1 MTVVSFM
8 KQNWMLIVAGLLV
21 IAAVY
26 MIFQSM
32 KKEKY
37 YDYEMAGCSTCSAG
51 DAGVFDNEEMYQMPD
66 DYYSDDADAEDDE
79 IYEDDTF
86 AGDDENELD
95 VPEDVTFDDDS
106 AFETGGNDA
115 EDDNMYMYEETDA
128 ENSRVMYD
136 DNYADGYDAQG
147 EAMAVANNILAT
159 GFDEEEAGM
168 NADMVFAE
176 QVMDGGMDGEE
187 DVDMLEI
194 DELDA
199 EEDDYSEL

>member
-1 MTVVSFM
+1 MTVVNFM

-21 IAAVY
+21 IAAVF

-51 DAGVFDNEEMYQMPD
+51 DAGVFDNEEMYTMPD
-66 DYYSDDADAEDDE
+66 DYYSDDEDEMMNDG
-79 IYEDDTF
+79 T
-86 AGDDENELD
+86 GDDENELD

>member
-1 MTVVSFM
+1 M

-21 IAAVY
+21 IAAVF

-51 DAGVFDNEEMYQMPD
+51 DAGVFDNEEMYTMPD
-66 DYYSDDADAEDDE
+66 DYYSDDEDEMMNDG
-79 IYEDDTF
+79 T
-86 AGDDENELD
+86 GDDENELD
-95 VPEDVTFDDDS
+95 VPEDVTFDDDDTYD
-106 AFETGGNDA
+106 TGGNDA

-128 ENSRVMYD
+128 
-136 DNYADGYDAQG
+136 Q
-147 EAMAVANNILAT
+147 
-159 GFDEEEAGM
+159 EEAGM
-168 NADMVFAE
+168 DADMVFAE

>member
-1 MTVVSFM
+1 MTVVGFM
-8 KQNWMLIVAGLLV
+8 KQNWMLIVAGLLIV
-21 IAAVY
+21 AAVF

-37 YDYEMAGCSTCSAG
+37 YDYEMTGCSTCSAG
-51 DAGVFDNEEMYQMPD
+51 DAGVFDYEEMYQMPD
-66 DYYSDDADAEDDE
+66 DYYSDDEDEVMDDGTADA
-79 IYEDDTF
+79 T
-86 AGDDENELD
+86 GDDENDLNLTD
-95 VPEDVTFDDDS
+95 DITFDDDDTYD
-106 AFETGGNDA
+106 TGGNDA
-115 EDDNMYMYEETDA
+115 EDENMYMYEETDA
-128 ENSRVMYD
+128 EDSRVLYD

-168 NADMVFAE
+168 DADMVFAE

>member
-1 MTVVSFM
+1 MTVVGFV

-21 IAAVY
+21 IAAVF

-51 DAGVFDNEEMYQMPD
+51 DAGVFDNEEMYNMPD
-66 DYYSDDADAEDDE
+66 DYYSDDEDEDDE

-86 AGDDENELD
+86 AGDDENDLNLTD
-95 VPEDVTFDDDS
+95 DVTFDDDDTYD
-106 AFETGGNDA
+106 TGGNDA
-115 EDDNMYMYEETDA
+115 EDENMYMYEETAA
-128 ENSRVMYD
+128 EDSRVLYD

-168 NADMVFAE
+168 DADMVFAE
-176 QVMDGGMDGEE
+176 QVMDGVDGEE

>member
-1 MTVVSFM
+1 MTVVNFM

-21 IAAVY
+21 IAAVF

-51 DAGVFDNEEMYQMPD
+51 DAGVFDNEEMYDMPD
-66 DYYSDDADAEDDE
+66 DYYSDDEDEVMDDGTADA
-79 IYEDDTF
+79 T
-86 AGDDENELD
+86 GDDENELD

>member
-1 MTVVSFM
+1 MTVVGFM

-21 IAAVY
+21 IAAVF

-51 DAGVFDNEEMYQMPD
+51 DAGVFDNEEMYTMPD
-66 DYYSDDADAEDDE
+66 DYYSDDEDEMMNDG
-79 IYEDDTF
+79 T
-86 AGDDENELD
+86 GDDENELD
-95 VPEDVTFDDDS
+95 VPEDVTFDDDDTYD
-106 AFETGGNDA
+106 TGGNDA

-128 ENSRVMYD
+128 
-136 DNYADGYDAQG
+136 Q
-147 EAMAVANNILAT
+147 
-159 GFDEEEAGM
+159 EEAGM
-168 NADMVFAE
+168 DADMVFAE

>member
-1 MTVVSFM
+1 MTVVGFL

-21 IAAVY
+21 VAAVF

-32 KKEKY
+32 KKKEKF
-37 YDYEMAGCSTCSAG
+37 YDYERAGCSTCSAG
-51 DAGVFDNEEMYQMPD
+51 DAGVFDNEEMPD
-66 DYYSDDADAEDDE
+66 DYYSDDADAEDDDE

-106 AFETGGNDA
+106 AFETGGPDA
-115 EDDNMYMYEETDA
+115 EDDNMYMYEETMDA
-128 ENSRVMYD
+128 D
-136 DNYADGYDAQG
+136 
-147 EAMAVANNILAT
+147 
-159 GFDEEEAGM
+159 
-168 NADMVFAE
+168 
-176 QVMDGGMDGEE
+176 MDGEE

-199 EEDDYSEL
+199 EEEEYSEL

>member
-1 MTVVSFM
+1 MTVVGFV

-51 DAGVFDNEEMYQMPD
+51 DAGVFDNEEMYNMPD
-66 DYYSDDADAEDDE
+66 DYYSDDAEDDE

-115 EDDNMYMYEETDA
+115 EDDNMYMYEETTSED
-128 ENSRVMYD
+128 SRVLYD

-168 NADMVFAE
+168 DADMVFAE
-176 QVMDGGMDGEE
+176 QVMDGVDGEE

-199 EEDDYSEL
+199 EEEDYSEL

>member
-1 MTVVSFM
+1 MTVVGFV

-21 IAAVY
+21 IAAVF

-66 DYYSDDADAEDDE
+66 DYYSDDAEDDE

-106 AFETGGNDA
+106 AFETGGPDA
-115 EDDNMYMYEETDA
+115 EDDNMYMYEETMD
-128 ENSRVMYD
+128 V
-136 DNYADGYDAQG
+136 
-147 EAMAVANNILAT
+147 
-159 GFDEEEAGM
+159 EEEAGM
-168 NADMVFAE
+168 DADMVFAE

>member
-1 MTVVSFM
+1 MTVVGFL
-8 KQNWMLIVAGLLV
+8 KQNWMLIAGALIV
-21 IAAVY
+21 IALV
-26 MIFQSM
+26 MIFMSM

-51 DAGVFDNEEMYQMPD
+51 DAGVFDYEEMYQLPD
-66 DYYSDDADAEDDE
+66 DYYGDGDGDAEDDE

-86 AGDDENELD
+86 AGDDENDLNL
-95 VPEDVTFDDDS
+95 PEDVSFDDDDT
-106 AFETGGNDA
+106 FDTGGNDA
-115 EDDNMYMYEETDA
+115 EDSIVLYNEK
-128 ENSRVMYD
+128 
-136 DNYADGYDAQG
+136 YADGYDAQG
-147 EAMAVANNILAT
+147 EAMAVSNNILST

-168 NADMVFAE
+168 DADMVFAE

-199 EEDDYSEL
+199 EEEDYSEL

>member
-1 MTVVSFM
+1 MTVVGFM

-21 IAAVY
+21 VAAVY

-51 DAGVFDNEEMYQMPD
+51 DAGVFDYEEMYQMPD
-66 DYYSDDADAEDDE
+66 DYYSDDEDEVMDDGTADA
-79 IYEDDTF
+79 T
-86 AGDDENELD
+86 GDDENDLNLTD
-95 VPEDVTFDDDS
+95 DITFDDDDTYD
-106 AFETGGNDA
+106 TGGNDA
-115 EDDNMYMYEETDA
+115 EDENMYMYEETDA
-128 ENSRVMYD
+128 EDSRVLYD

-168 NADMVFAE
+168 DADMVFAE

>member
-1 MTVVSFM
+1 MTVVGFL
-8 KQNWMLIVAGLLV
+8 KQNWMLIAGALIV
-21 IAAVY
+21 IALV
-26 MIFQSM
+26 MIFMSM

-51 DAGVFDNEEMYQMPD
+51 DAGVFDYEEMYQMPD
-66 DYYSDDADAEDDE
+66 DYYSDEADAEDDE

-86 AGDDENELD
+86 AGDDENDLNL
-95 VPEDVTFDDDS
+95 PEDVSFDDDDTYD
-106 AFETGGNDA
+106 TGGNDA
-115 EDDNMYMYEETDA
+115 EDSIVLYN
-128 ENSRVMYD
+128 

-147 EAMAVANNILAT
+147 EAMAVANDILST

-168 NADMVFAE
+168 DADMVFAE
-176 QVMDGGMDGEE
+176 ELMDGEE

-199 EEDDYSEL
+199 EEEDYSEL